1 MAADFTFWIS
11 LKASP
16 GLLENLEESAHFSGH
31 FIQAKVFQ
39 ESNTVGGIP
48 RTAKSANLDTNMI
61 QLCIQVHGYSIV
73 YL

>member
-48 RTAKSANLDTNMI
+48 RTAKSANLDAT
-61 QLCIQVHGYSIV
+61 
-73 YL
+73 